1 MKLMP
6 PAATNQPD
14 RGSGSGQRKAED
26 DMNDM
31 RKLIEKR
38 VAAYVPDDQQD
49 ENAEFT
55 GTDMISI
62 SSLLFK
68 YADSTDLCYYYCGI
82 LASIGFGGALPG
94 FCLFFGDMIDSMGTS
109 TTGKDGFSGLTD
121 SALTMIYFS
130 FFVWFSSCL

>member
-38 VAAYVPDDQQD
+38 VAAYVPDD
-49 ENAEFT
+49 
-55 GTDMISI
+55 
-62 SSLLFK
+62 
-68 YADSTDLCYYYCGI
+68 
-82 LASIGFGGALPG
+82 
-94 FCLFFGDMIDSMGTS
+94 
-109 TTGKDGFSGLTD
+109 
-121 SALTMIYFS
+121 
-130 FFVWFSSCL
+130 